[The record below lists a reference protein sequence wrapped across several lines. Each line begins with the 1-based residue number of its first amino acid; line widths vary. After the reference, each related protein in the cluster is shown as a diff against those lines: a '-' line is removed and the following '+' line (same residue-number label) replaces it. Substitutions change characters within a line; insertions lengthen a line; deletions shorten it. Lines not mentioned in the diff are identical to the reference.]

1 MTDGAQR
8 CQSVNTSSRLTML
21 RRGLVRIVVTLFF
34 LHGGIIYAAEST
46 GLRKIRSAI
55 TSISG
60 SMSPSWAA
68 HESGIFAKHGLQV
81 EVVAMPSGLQGITTL
96 AAREVDF
103 VHIAG
108 GTTAGAAIGG
118 LDVKIIATLVGTL
131 VLNLVVRPEIEK
143 PEQLRGKSI
152 GISRYGTSLHT
163 GARIALRHFGM
174 EGGKDVAIAE
184 IGAGEWI
191 VSAIQGG
198 RIHGGVFGYP
208 QTSRALKLGNR
219 LMLHLP
225 TLNIPY
231 AANGISTRGDIVRN
245 DPELVRR
252 YLSAVIEASALMKKD
267 RAFSFKILGKY
278 LRTNDADLLNETYD
292 VQIVK
297 YLLKVPLPT
306 GENVKSVVEEIAERN
321 PKAKDQDA
329 KSFFDDR
336 FVRQLETSGFI
347 ESVYR

>member
-1 MTDGAQR
+1 MPR
-8 CQSVNTSSRLTML
+8 RML
-21 RRGLVRIVVTLFF
+21 ARIVVAVLI
-34 LHGGIIYAAEST
+34 LHAGITYAAEPS

-60 SMSPSWAA
+60 SMSPAWAA

-81 EVVAMPSGLQGITTL
+81 EVVAMPSGLQGINTL

-118 LDVKIIATLVGTL
+118 LDVKIVATLVGTL

-143 PEQLRGKSI
+143 PEQLRGKTI

-163 GARIALRHFGM
+163 GARIALRHFGL

-191 VSAIQGG
+191 VGAMQGG

-208 QTSRALKLGNR
+208 QTSRAIKLGNR

-225 TLNIPY
+225 TLNHSLRRQRHLHPRRDP
-231 AANGISTRGDIVRN
+231 AQRSRSGASLPLGRHRG
-245 DPELVRR
+245 E
-252 YLSAVIEASALMKKD
+252 
-267 RAFSFKILGKY
+267 RA
-278 LRTNDADLLNETYD
+278 D
-292 VQIVK
+292 
-297 YLLKVPLPT
+297 
-306 GENVKSVVEEIAERN
+306 EER
-321 PKAKDQDA
+321 P
-329 KSFFDDR
+329 R
-336 FVRQLETSGFI
+336 L
-347 ESVYR
+347 

>member
-231 AANGISTRGDIVRN
+231 AANGISTRGDILRN

-321 PKAKDQDA
+321 PRAKDQDA

-347 ESVYR
+347 DSVYR

>member
-1 MTDGAQR
+1 MP
-8 CQSVNTSSRLTML
+8 
-21 RRGLVRIVVTLFF
+21 RRKLVRIVTTVLF
-34 LHGGIIYAAEST
+34 LHGGITYAGEPS
-46 GLRKIRSAI
+46 GLRKVRAAI

-60 SMSPSWAA
+60 SMSPAWAA

-81 EVVAMPSGLQGITTL
+81 EVVAMPSGLQGINTL

-108 GTTAGAAIGG
+108 GTTAGAAVGG
-118 LDVKIIATLVGTL
+118 LDVKIVATLVGTL

-143 PEQLRGKSI
+143 PEQLRGKSV

-191 VSAIQGG
+191 VSALQGG

-208 QTSRALKLGNR
+208 ATSRALKLGNR

-225 TLNIPY
+225 TLNIAY
-231 AANGISTRGDIVRN
+231 AANGVSTRGEIIRN
-245 DPELVRR
+245 DPDLIRR

-267 RAFSFKILGKY
+267 HAFTFNVFRKY
-278 LRTNDADLLNETYD
+278 LRTDDADLLTETYD
-292 VQIVK
+292 VQIIK
-297 YLLKVPLPT
+297 YLLKIPLPT
-306 GENVKSVVEEIAERN
+306 VDAVRPVVDELAERN
-321 PKAKDQDA
+321 PKARDQDP
-329 KSFFDDR
+329 KLFFDDR
-336 FVRQLETSGFI
+336 FVRQLEASGFI
-347 ESVYR
+347 DTVYR

>member
-1 MTDGAQR
+1 MP
-8 CQSVNTSSRLTML
+8 
-21 RRGLVRIVVTLFF
+21 RRKLPRIVIAGFF
-34 LHGGIIYAAEST
+34 LHAGIVYAGEPS
-46 GLRKIRSAI
+46 GLRKIRAAI

-60 SMSPSWAA
+60 SMSPAWAA

-81 EVVAMPSGLQGITTL
+81 EVVAMPSGLQGINTL

-108 GTTAGAAIGG
+108 GTTAGAAVGG

-174 EGGKDVAIAE
+174 EAGKDVAIAE

-208 QTSRALKLGNR
+208 ATSRALKLGNR

-225 TLNIPY
+225 TLNIAY
-231 AANGISTRGDIVRN
+231 AANGVSTRGEIIRN
-245 DPELVRR
+245 DPDLVRR
-252 YLSAVIEASALMKKD
+252 YLAAVVEASALMKKN
-267 RAFSFKILGKY
+267 RAFSFNVFRKY
-278 LRTNDADLLNETYD
+278 LRTDDADLLTETYD

-297 YLLKVPLPT
+297 YLLKTPLPT
-306 GENVKSVVEEIAERN
+306 VDAVRAVIDELAERN
-321 PKAKDQDA
+321 PKAKDQDPGR
-329 KSFFDDR
+329 FFDDR
-336 FVRQLETSGFI
+336 FVRQMEANGFI

>member
-1 MTDGAQR
+1 MP
-8 CQSVNTSSRLTML
+8 
-21 RRGLVRIVVTLFF
+21 RRKLLRIVIAGFF
-34 LHGGIIYAAEST
+34 LQAGMTYAGESS
-46 GLRKIRSAI
+46 GLRKIRAAI

-60 SMSPSWAA
+60 SMSPAWAA

-81 EVVAMPSGLQGITTL
+81 EVVAMPSGLQGINTL

-108 GTTAGAAIGG
+108 GTTAGAAVGG

-174 EGGKDVAIAE
+174 EAGKDVAIAE

-208 QTSRALKLGNR
+208 ATSRALKLGNR

-225 TLNIPY
+225 TLNIAY
-231 AANGISTRGDIVRN
+231 SANGVSTRGEIIRN
-245 DPELVRR
+245 DPDLVRR
-252 YLSAVIEASALMKKD
+252 YLAAVVEASALMKKN
-267 RAFSFKILGKY
+267 RAFSFNVFRKY
-278 LRTNDADLLNETYD
+278 LRTDDADLLTETYD

-297 YLLKVPLPT
+297 YLLKTPLPT
-306 GENVKSVVEEIAERN
+306 VDAVRAVIDELAERN
-321 PKAKDQDA
+321 PKAKDQDPGR
-329 KSFFDDR
+329 FFDDR
-336 FVRQLETSGFI
+336 FVRQLEANGFI
-347 ESVYR
+347 DAVYR

>member
-1 MTDGAQR
+1 
-8 CQSVNTSSRLTML
+8 ML
-21 RRGLVRIVVTLFF
+21 KTRWLIALVVQLCWAAELF
-34 LHGGIIYAAEST
+34 AAESAPRT
-46 GLRKIRSAI
+46 IRAAI

-60 SMSPSWAA
+60 SMSPAWAA
-68 HESGIFAKHGLQV
+68 HESAIFAKHGLQV
-81 EVVAMPSGLQGITTL
+81 EVVAMPSGLQGINTL
-96 AAREVDF
+96 AAKEVDF

-108 GTTAGAAIGG
+108 GTTAGAAVGG

-163 GARIALRHFGM
+163 GARIALRHFNLID
-174 EGGKDVAIAE
+174 GKDSAIAE

-191 VSAIQGG
+191 VGAMQGG

-208 QTSRALKLGNR
+208 QTSRAIKLGNR

-225 TLNIPY
+225 SLNLPY
-231 AANGISTRGDIVRN
+231 AANGVSTRGELIRN

-252 YLSAVIEASALMKKD
+252 YLSAVVEASALMKRD
-267 RAFSFKILGKY
+267 RAFSFKVLSKY
-278 LRTNDADLLNETYD
+278 LRTSDPDLLNETYD

-297 YLLKVPLPT
+297 YLLKVPAPT
-306 GENVKSVVEEIAERN
+306 ADNVRSVVEEIAERN
-321 PKAKDQDA
+321 PKAKDEDPRR
-329 KSFFDDR
+329 FFDDR
-336 FVRQLETSGFI
+336 FIRQLESSGFI
-347 ESVYR
+347 DTLYRQ

>member
-1 MTDGAQR
+1 MPWR
-8 CQSVNTSSRLTML
+8 KLP
-21 RRGLVRIVVTLFF
+21 RIVIAGFF
-34 LHGGIIYAAEST
+34 LQAGMTYAGEPS
-46 GLRKIRSAI
+46 GLRKIRAAI

-60 SMSPSWAA
+60 SMSPAWAA

-81 EVVAMPSGLQGITTL
+81 EVVAMPSGLQGINTL

-108 GTTAGAAIGG
+108 GTTAGAAVGG

-174 EGGKDVAIAE
+174 EAGKDVAIAE

-208 QTSRALKLGNR
+208 ATSRALKLGNR

-225 TLNIPY
+225 TLNIAY
-231 AANGISTRGDIVRN
+231 SANGVSTRGEIIRN
-245 DPELVRR
+245 DPDLVRR
-252 YLSAVIEASALMKKD
+252 YLAAVVEASALMKKN
-267 RAFSFKILGKY
+267 RAFSFNVFRKY
-278 LRTNDADLLNETYD
+278 LRTDDTDLLTETYD

-297 YLLKVPLPT
+297 YLLKTPLPT
-306 GENVKSVVEEIAERN
+306 VDAVRAVIDELAERN
-321 PKAKDQDA
+321 PKAKDQDPGR
-329 KSFFDDR
+329 FFDDR
-336 FVRQLETSGFI
+336 FVRQLEANGFI
-347 ESVYR
+347 DAVYR

>member
-1 MTDGAQR
+1 
-8 CQSVNTSSRLTML
+8 ML
-21 RRGLVRIVVTLFF
+21 PRIAALLFF
-34 LHGGIIYAAEST
+34 LDGSLAVAAEQTSV
-46 GLRKIRSAI
+46 RKIRAAI

-60 SMSPSWAA
+60 SMSPAWAA

-81 EVVAMPSGLQGITTL
+81 EVVAMPSGLQGINTL

-103 VHIAG
+103 VHLAG
-108 GTTAGAAIGG
+108 CTTAGAAVGG
-118 LDVKIIATLVGTL
+118 LDVKIVATLVGTL

-143 PEQLRGKSI
+143 PELLRGKTI

-191 VSAIQGG
+191 VSAMQGG
-198 RIHGGVFGYP
+198 RIQGGVFGYP
-208 QTSRALKLGNR
+208 QTSRAIKLGNR

-225 TLNIPY
+225 TLNIAY
-231 AANGISTRGDIVRN
+231 AANGVSTRGELARN
-245 DPELVRR
+245 DPDLVRR

-267 RAFSFKILGKY
+267 RAFAFNVFRKY
-278 LRTNDADLLNETYD
+278 LRTDDADLLSETYD
-292 VQIVK
+292 VQIAK

-306 GENVKSVVEEIAERN
+306 SENVKSVVEEIAERN
-321 PKAKDQDA
+321 PKAKGQDV

-336 FVRQLETSGFI
+336 FVRQLESSGFI
-347 ESVYR
+347 DGVYR

>member
-1 MTDGAQR
+1 MPQR
-8 CQSVNTSSRLTML
+8 ELL
-21 RRGLVRIVVTLFF
+21 RIVIAVLL
-34 LHGGIIYAAEST
+34 LHGGIIFAAEPI
-46 GLRKIRSAI
+46 GLRKIRAAI

-60 SMSPSWAA
+60 SMSPAWAA

-81 EVVAMPSGLQGITTL
+81 EVVAMPSGLQGINTL

-118 LDVKIIATLVGTL
+118 LDVKIVATLVGTL
-131 VLNLVVRPEIEK
+131 VLNLVVRPEIDK
-143 PEQLRGKSI
+143 PEQLRGKTI

-191 VSAIQGG
+191 VGAMQGG
-198 RIHGGVFGYP
+198 RIQGGVFGYP
-208 QTSRALKLGNR
+208 QTSRAIKLGNR

-231 AANGISTRGDIVRN
+231 AANGVSTRGELVRN
-245 DPELVRR
+245 DPDLVRR
-252 YLSAVIEASALMKKD
+252 YLAAIIEASALMKKD
-267 RAFSFKILGKY
+267 RAFSFNVLRKY
-278 LRTNDADLLNETYD
+278 LRTGDTDLLGETYD
-292 VQIVK
+292 VQIAK

-306 GENVKSVVEEIAERN
+306 TDNVKSVVEEIAERN

-329 KSFFDDR
+329 KLFFDDR

>member
-1 MTDGAQR
+1 MPKR
-8 CQSVNTSSRLTML
+8 EVL
-21 RRGLVRIVVTLFF
+21 RFVMAAFF
-34 LHGGIIYAAEST
+34 LYGGIIYAADPT

-81 EVVAMPSGLQGITTL
+81 EVVAMPSGLQGINTL

-118 LDVKIIATLVGTL
+118 LDVKIVATLVGTL

-143 PEQLRGKSI
+143 PEHLRGKSI

-163 GARIALRHFGM
+163 GARIALRHLGL
-174 EGGKDVAIAE
+174 GDGKDVAIAE

-191 VSAIQGG
+191 VSAMQGG
-198 RIHGGVFGYP
+198 RIQGGVFGYP
-208 QTSRALKLGNR
+208 QTSRAIKLGNR

-231 AANGISTRGDIVRN
+231 AANGISTRGEILRS
-245 DPELVRR
+245 DPDLVRR

-267 RAFSFKILGKY
+267 RAFSFKVLGKY
-278 LRTNDADLLNETYD
+278 LRTNDIDLLSETYD
-292 VQIVK
+292 VQIAK
-297 YLLKVPLPT
+297 YLLRVPLPT
-306 GENVKSVVEEIAERN
+306 VDNVKSVVEEIAERN

-329 KSFFDDR
+329 KLFFDDR

-347 ESVYR
+347 DSVYR

>member
-1 MTDGAQR
+1 MPQR
-8 CQSVNTSSRLTML
+8 ELQ
-21 RRGLVRIVVTLFF
+21 RIIIAVFL
-34 LHGGIIYAAEST
+34 LHGGIILAAEPI
-46 GLRKIRSAI
+46 GLRKIRAAI

-60 SMSPSWAA
+60 SMSPAWAA

-81 EVVAMPSGLQGITTL
+81 EVVAMPSGLQGINTL

-118 LDVKIIATLVGTL
+118 LDVKIVATLVGTL
-131 VLNLVVRPEIEK
+131 VLNLVVRPEIDK
-143 PEQLRGKSI
+143 PEQLRGKTI

-191 VSAIQGG
+191 VGAMQGG
-198 RIHGGVFGYP
+198 RIQGGVFGYP
-208 QTSRALKLGNR
+208 QTSRAIKLGNR

-231 AANGISTRGDIVRN
+231 AANGVSTRGELVRN
-245 DPELVRR
+245 DPDLVRR
-252 YLSAVIEASALMKKD
+252 YLAAIIEASALMKKD
-267 RAFSFKILGKY
+267 PAFSFNVLRKY
-278 LRTNDADLLNETYD
+278 LRTGDTDLLSETYD
-292 VQIVK
+292 VQIAK

-306 GENVKSVVEEIAERN
+306 TDNVKSVVEEIAERN

-329 KSFFDDR
+329 KLFFDDR

>member
-1 MTDGAQR
+1 MR
-8 CQSVNTSSRLTML
+8 EVL
-21 RRGLVRIVVTLFF
+21 RIFIALFF
-34 LHGGIIYAAEST
+34 LHGGISYAAEPA

-81 EVVAMPSGLQGITTL
+81 EVVAMPSGLQGINTL

-108 GTTAGAAIGG
+108 GTTAGAAVGG

-163 GARIALRHFGM
+163 GARIALRHLGM

-191 VSAIQGG
+191 VSAMQGG
-198 RIHGGVFGYP
+198 RIQGGVFGYP
-208 QTSRALKLGNR
+208 QTSRAIKLGNR

-231 AANGISTRGDIVRN
+231 AANGVSTRGEIIRN
-245 DPELVRR
+245 DPDLVRR
-252 YLSAVIEASALMKKD
+252 YLAAIIETSALMKKD
-267 RAFSFKILGKY
+267 RAFSFNVLRKY
-278 LRTNDADLLNETYD
+278 LRTHDTDLLGETYD

-306 GENVKSVVEEIAERN
+306 SDNVKSVVEEIAERN

-329 KSFFDDR
+329 KLFFDDR
-336 FVRQLETSGFI
+336 FVRQLDASGFI
-347 ESVYR
+347 DSVYR

>member
-1 MTDGAQR
+1 MPQR
-8 CQSVNTSSRLTML
+8 AL
-21 RRGLVRIVVTLFF
+21 RQIVIAVF
-34 LHGGIIYAAEST
+34 LLYGSIIYAAELT
-46 GLRKIRSAI
+46 GLRKIRAAV

-60 SMSPSWAA
+60 SMSPAWAA

-118 LDVKIIATLVGTL
+118 LDVRIVATLVGTL

-143 PEQLRGKSI
+143 PEQLRGKTI

-191 VSAIQGG
+191 VSAMQGG
-198 RIHGGVFGYP
+198 RIQGGVFGYP
-208 QTSRALKLGNR
+208 QTSRAIKLGNR

-225 TLNIPY
+225 TLNIAY
-231 AANGISTRGDIVRN
+231 AANGVSTRGELVRN

-252 YLSAVIEASALMKKD
+252 YLAAIIEASALMKRD
-267 RAFSFKILGKY
+267 RAFSFNVLRKY
-278 LRTNDADLLNETYD
+278 LRTADTDLLSETYD
-292 VQIVK
+292 VQITK

-306 GENVKSVVEEIAERN
+306 IDNVKSVVEEIAERN

-329 KSFFDDR
+329 KLFFDDR
-336 FVRQLETSGFI
+336 FVRQLEASGFI

>member
-1 MTDGAQR
+1 MP
-8 CQSVNTSSRLTML
+8 
-21 RRGLVRIVVTLFF
+21 RRKLPRIVIAVFF
-34 LHGGIIYAAEST
+34 LHGGITYAAEPS
-46 GLRKIRSAI
+46 GLRKIRAAI

-60 SMSPSWAA
+60 SMSPAWAA

-81 EVVAMPSGLQGITTL
+81 EVVAMPSGLQGINTL

-108 GTTAGAAIGG
+108 GTTAGAAVGG

-131 VLNLVVRPEIEK
+131 VLNLVVRPEIER
-143 PEQLRGKSI
+143 PEQLRGKSV

-191 VSAIQGG
+191 VSALQGG

-208 QTSRALKLGNR
+208 ATSRALKLGNR

-225 TLNIPY
+225 TLNIAY
-231 AANGISTRGDIVRN
+231 AANGVSTRGEIIRN
-245 DPELVRR
+245 DPDLVRR
-252 YLSAVIEASALMKKD
+252 YLAAVIEASALMKKD
-267 RAFSFKILGKY
+267 RAFTFNVFRKY
-278 LRTNDADLLNETYD
+278 LRTGDADLLTETYE
-292 VQIVK
+292 VQIIK

-306 GENVKSVVEEIAERN
+306 VDAVRPVIDELAERN
-321 PKAKDQDA
+321 PKAKDQDPMR
-329 KSFFDDR
+329 FFDDR
-336 FVRQLETSGFI
+336 FVRQLEANGFI
-347 ESVYR
+347 DSIYR

>member
-1 MTDGAQR
+1 MP
-8 CQSVNTSSRLTML
+8 
-21 RRGLVRIVVTLFF
+21 RRRLVRNLVVLF
-34 LHGGIIYAAEST
+34 LLCSGITHAAEQT
-46 GLRKIRSAI
+46 GLRKIRAAI

-60 SMSPSWAA
+60 SMSPAWAA
-68 HESGIFAKHGLQV
+68 HESGLFAKHGLQV

-143 PEQLRGKSI
+143 PEQLRGKTI

-163 GARIALRHFGM
+163 GARIALRHLGLAD
-174 EGGKDVAIAE
+174 GKDVAIAE

-191 VSAIQGG
+191 VGAMQGG

-208 QTSRALKLGNR
+208 QTSRAIKLGNR

-225 TLNIPY
+225 TLNIAY
-231 AANGISTRGDIVRN
+231 AANGVSTRGELARN
-245 DPELVRR
+245 DPDLVRR
-252 YLSAVIEASALMKKD
+252 YLSAIVETSALMKKD
-267 RAFSFKILGKY
+267 RAFSYTVLRKY
-278 LRTNDADLLNETYD
+278 LRTADPDLLSETYD
-292 VQIVK
+292 VQIAK
-297 YLLKVPLPT
+297 YLLKIPLPT
-306 GENVKSVVEEIAERN
+306 VDNVRSVVEEIAERN
-321 PKAKDQDA
+321 PKARDQDP
-329 KSFFDDR
+329 KLFFDDR
-336 FVRQLETSGFI
+336 FIRQLESSGFI
-347 ESVYR
+347 DSVYR

>member
-1 MTDGAQR
+1 MP
-8 CQSVNTSSRLTML
+8 SRNLL
-21 RRGLVRIVVTLFF
+21 RIVIAVIAA
-34 LHGGIIYAAEST
+34 HGGMTYAAEPS

-60 SMSPSWAA
+60 SMSPAWAA

-81 EVVAMPSGLQGITTL
+81 EVVAMPSGLQGINTL

-108 GTTAGAAIGG
+108 GTTTGAAVGG

-143 PEQLRGKSI
+143 PEQLRGKSV

-208 QTSRALKLGNR
+208 ATSRALKLGNR

-225 TLNIPY
+225 TLNIAY
-231 AANGISTRGDIVRN
+231 AANGVSTRGETIRS
-245 DPELVRR
+245 DPDLVRR

-267 RAFSFKILGKY
+267 RAFSFNVFRKY
-278 LRTNDADLLNETYD
+278 LRTDDADLLTETYD
-292 VQIVK
+292 VQIIK
-297 YLLKVPLPT
+297 YLLKIPLPT
-306 GENVKSVVEEIAERN
+306 ADAVRSVVDELAERS
-321 PKAKDQDA
+321 PKAKDQDP
-329 KSFFDDR
+329 SRFFDDR
-336 FVRQLETSGFI
+336 FIRQLEANGFI
-347 ESVYR
+347 NTVYR

>member
-1 MTDGAQR
+1 MP
-8 CQSVNTSSRLTML
+8 
-21 RRGLVRIVVTLFF
+21 RRKLLRIVIAGFF
-34 LHGGIIYAAEST
+34 LQAGMTYAAEPS
-46 GLRKIRSAI
+46 GLRKIRAAI

-60 SMSPSWAA
+60 SMSPAWAA

-81 EVVAMPSGLQGITTL
+81 EVVAMPSGLQGINTL

-108 GTTAGAAIGG
+108 GTTAGAAVGG

-174 EGGKDVAIAE
+174 EAGKDVAIAE

-208 QTSRALKLGNR
+208 ATSRALKLGNR

-225 TLNIPY
+225 TLNIAY
-231 AANGISTRGDIVRN
+231 AANGVSTRGEIIRN
-245 DPELVRR
+245 DPDLVRR
-252 YLSAVIEASALMKKD
+252 YLAAVVEASALMKKN
-267 RAFSFKILGKY
+267 RAFSFNVFRKY
-278 LRTNDADLLNETYD
+278 LRTDDADLLTETYD
-292 VQIVK
+292 VQIIK
-297 YLLKVPLPT
+297 YLLKIPLPT
-306 GENVKSVVEEIAERN
+306 VDAVRAVIDELAERN
-321 PKAKDQDA
+321 PKAKDQDPGR
-329 KSFFDDR
+329 FFDDR
-336 FVRQLETSGFI
+336 FVRQLEANGFI
-347 ESVYR
+347 DAVYR

>member
-1 MTDGAQR
+1 MPWR
-8 CQSVNTSSRLTML
+8 KLP
-21 RRGLVRIVVTLFF
+21 RIVIAVFF
-34 LHGGIIYAAEST
+34 LHCGITYAGEPT
-46 GLRKIRSAI
+46 GLRKIRAAI

-60 SMSPSWAA
+60 SMSPAWAA

-81 EVVAMPSGLQGITTL
+81 EVVAMPSGLQGINTL

-108 GTTAGAAIGG
+108 GTTAGAAVGG

-208 QTSRALKLGNR
+208 ATSRALKLGNR

-225 TLNIPY
+225 TLNIAY
-231 AANGISTRGDIVRN
+231 SANGVSTRGEIIRN
-245 DPELVRR
+245 DPDLVRR
-252 YLSAVIEASALMKKD
+252 YLAAVVEASALMKKN
-267 RAFSFKILGKY
+267 RAFSFNVFRKY
-278 LRTNDADLLNETYD
+278 LRTDDADLLTETYD

-297 YLLKVPLPT
+297 YLLKTPLPT
-306 GENVKSVVEEIAERN
+306 VDAVRAVIDELAERN
-321 PKAKDQDA
+321 PKAKDQDPGR
-329 KSFFDDR
+329 FFDDR
-336 FVRQLETSGFI
+336 FVRQMEANGFI

>member
-1 MTDGAQR
+1 MPHR
-8 CQSVNTSSRLTML
+8 EL
-21 RRGLVRIVVTLFF
+21 RRIVIALF
-34 LHGGIIYAAEST
+34 LLNSGIILAAEPI
-46 GLRKIRSAI
+46 GLRKIRAAI

-60 SMSPSWAA
+60 SMSPAWAA

-81 EVVAMPSGLQGITTL
+81 EVVAMPSGLQGINTL

-118 LDVKIIATLVGTL
+118 LDVKIVATLVGTL
-131 VLNLVVRPEIEK
+131 VLNLVVRPEIDR
-143 PEQLRGKSI
+143 PEQLRGKTI

-191 VSAIQGG
+191 VGAMQGG
-198 RIHGGVFGYP
+198 RIQGGVFGYP
-208 QTSRALKLGNR
+208 QTSRAIKLGNR

-231 AANGISTRGDIVRN
+231 AANGVSTRGELVRN
-245 DPELVRR
+245 DPDLVRR
-252 YLSAVIEASALMKKD
+252 YLAAIIEASALMKKD
-267 RAFSFKILGKY
+267 RAFSFNVLRKY
-278 LRTNDADLLNETYD
+278 LRTGDTDLLSETYD
-292 VQIVK
+292 VQIAK

-306 GENVKSVVEEIAERN
+306 TDNVKSVVEEIAERN

-329 KSFFDDR
+329 KLFFDDR

>member
-1 MTDGAQR
+1 MP
-8 CQSVNTSSRLTML
+8 
-21 RRGLVRIVVTLFF
+21 RRKLPRIVIAGFF
-34 LHGGIIYAAEST
+34 LHAGMTYAAEPS
-46 GLRKIRSAI
+46 GLRKIRAAI

-60 SMSPSWAA
+60 SMSPAWAA

-81 EVVAMPSGLQGITTL
+81 EVVAMPSGLQGINTL

-108 GTTAGAAIGG
+108 GTTAGAAVGG

-174 EGGKDVAIAE
+174 EAGKDVAIAE

-208 QTSRALKLGNR
+208 ATSRALKLGNR

-225 TLNIPY
+225 TLNIAY
-231 AANGISTRGDIVRN
+231 AANGVSTRGEIIRN
-245 DPELVRR
+245 DPDLVRR
-252 YLSAVIEASALMKKD
+252 YLAAVVEASALMKKN
-267 RAFSFKILGKY
+267 RAFSFNVFRKY
-278 LRTNDADLLNETYD
+278 LRTDDADLLTETYD

-297 YLLKVPLPT
+297 YLLKIPLPT
-306 GENVKSVVEEIAERN
+306 VDAVRAVIDELAERN
-321 PKAKDQDA
+321 PKAKDQDP
-329 KSFFDDR
+329 SRFFDDR
-336 FVRQLETSGFI
+336 FVRQLEANGFI
-347 ESVYR
+347 DAVYR

>member
-1 MTDGAQR
+1 MAMSR
-8 CQSVNTSSRLTML
+8 RWVIVFLILFYSVVALD
-21 RRGLVRIVVTLFF
+21 
-34 LHGGIIYAAEST
+34 AAEQA
-46 GLRKIRSAI
+46 GLRKIRVAV

-60 SMSPSWAA
+60 SMSPPWAA

-81 EVVAMPSGLQGITTL
+81 EVIATPSGLQGINTL

-108 GTTAGAAIGG
+108 GTTAGAAVGG
-118 LDVKIIATLVGTL
+118 LDVKIISTLVGTL

-152 GISRYGTSLHT
+152 GISRFGTSLHT
-163 GARIALRHFGM
+163 GARIAVRHFGM
-174 EGGKDVAIAE
+174 EAGKDLAIVE
-184 IGAGEWI
+184 IGSGDWI

-198 RIHGGVFGYP
+198 RIQGGVFGYP
-208 QTSRALKLGNR
+208 ATSRALKLGNR

-231 AANGISTRGDIVRN
+231 ASNGISTRGEIIRN
-245 DPELVRR
+245 DPDLVRR
-252 YLSAVIEASALMKKD
+252 YLSAVIEANALMKRD
-267 RAFSFKILGKY
+267 RAFTFNVLRKY
-278 LRTNDADLLNETYD
+278 LRTNDTDLLTESYD

-306 GENVKSVVEEIAERN
+306 ADSVRAVVDELAERN
-321 PKAKDQDA
+321 PKAKDQDPT
-329 KSFFDDR
+329 KFFDDR
-336 FVRQLETSGFI
+336 FVRQLESSGFI

>member
-1 MTDGAQR
+1 MP
-8 CQSVNTSSRLTML
+8 
-21 RRGLVRIVVTLFF
+21 RRKLPRIAIAVFF
-34 LHGGIIYAAEST
+34 LHGGITYAGEPT
-46 GLRKIRSAI
+46 GLRKIRAAI

-60 SMSPSWAA
+60 SMSPAWAA

-81 EVVAMPSGLQGITTL
+81 EVVAMPSGLQGINTL

-108 GTTAGAAIGG
+108 GTTAGAAVGG

-208 QTSRALKLGNR
+208 ATSRALKLGNR

-225 TLNIPY
+225 TLNIAY
-231 AANGISTRGDIVRN
+231 AANGVSTRGEIIRN
-245 DPELVRR
+245 DPDLVRR
-252 YLSAVIEASALMKKD
+252 YLTAVIEASALMKKN
-267 RAFSFKILGKY
+267 RAFSFSVFRKY
-278 LRTNDADLLNETYD
+278 LRTDDTDLLTETYD

-297 YLLKVPLPT
+297 YLLKTPLPT
-306 GENVKSVVEEIAERN
+306 VDAVRAVIDELAERN
-321 PKAKDQDA
+321 PKAKDQDPGR
-329 KSFFDDR
+329 FFDDR
-336 FVRQLETSGFI
+336 FVRQLEANGFI
-347 ESVYR
+347 DAVYR